1 MELNPKSLHMF
12 LNGDGGVGHDTRHTT
27 PQCKGRG
34 KTVIERENECGGQER
49 VKKSEAES

>member
-12 LNGDGGVGHDTRHTT
+12 LNGDGGAGHDTT

-34 KTVIERENECGGQER
+34 KTVIERMNAGDRTE
-49 VKKSEAES
+49 